1 MPVAFNEARFP
12 TDVALGARGGPE
24 RRTDIVT
31 LRSGA
36 EERNSIWA
44 DARRKYQAGY
54 GVKSFAQLEAVLQF
68 FEAQR
73 GRLCGFRWKDRF
85 DYRSCASPGV
95 PSPDDVE
102 IGTGDG
108 TTAAFRLVKPYGSGA
123 GTPYLRIIAKP
134 VPGTVK
140 VAVAGSV
147 RPIGTEWTLDMTT
160 GLITFLP
167 GHVPAAGAAVT
178 AGFEFDVPV
187 RFDTDYLEVDLA
199 YFEAGQIPNIPIV
212 EIKV

>member
-1 MPVAFNEARFP
+1 MPAAFNDVRFP

-44 DARRKYQAGY
+44 DGRRKYQAGY
-54 GVKSFAQLEAVLQF
+54 GIKSFAQLEAVLQF

-85 DYRSCASPGV
+85 DYRSCASPAQPSALDAPIGV
-95 PSPDDVE
+95 
-102 IGTGDG
+102 GDG
-108 TTAAFRLVKPYGSGA
+108 VKSVFQLVKTYGAGSGS
-123 GTPYLRIIAKP
+123 PYARLIRKP
-134 VPGTVK
+134 VAGTVK
-140 VAVAGSV
+140 VAVAGLLQANGASFTV
-147 RPIGTEWTLDMTT
+147 DTTT
-160 GLITFLP
+160 GLVAFTP
-167 GHVPAAGAAVT
+167 GHLPAAGAAVT

-187 RFDTDYLEVDLA
+187 RFDTDFLEVDLA
-199 YFEAGQIPNIPIV
+199 YFEAGQIPNIPII

>member
-1 MPVAFNEARFP
+1 MPSVFNEARFP

-44 DARRKYQAGY
+44 DGRRKYQAGY
-54 GVKSFAQLEAVLQF
+54 GVKSFAQLEAVLHF

-73 GRLCGFRWKDRF
+73 GRLYGFRWKDRF
-85 DYRSCASPGV
+85 DYRSC
-95 PSPDDVE
+95 PSPQAPSALDV
-102 IGTGDG
+102 GLGSGDG
-108 TTAAFRLVKPYGSGA
+108 STATFQLIKPYGSSA
-123 GTPYLRIIAKP
+123 GSQYLRNIRKP
-134 VPGTVK
+134 VSGTVK
-140 VAVAGSV
+140 LAVAGILS
-147 RPIGTEWTLDMTT
+147 PGDIAWTLDTTT

-167 GHVPAAGAAVT
+167 GHIPASGAFVT

-187 RFDTDYLEVDLA
+187 RFDTDYLEIDLA
-199 YFEAGQIPNIPIV
+199 HFEAGQIPNIPII
-212 EIKV
+212 EIRV